1 MAKKSSQKYQGQSA
15 LLSRE
20 LLAFYRRVSTSLL
33 TVVDLETT
41 GSVAN
46 QARVIEVSILQA
58 TLADG
63 ILDQQTHL
71 INPHVKIPEKIT
83 EITGIT
89 PSMVGGAPPPEEI
102 WVDCESWL
110 NQGILTAH
118 NIDFD
123 YGFLQAEFQ
132 RMDGHYYRPPSHRF
146 CTVIL
151 SRLMLAD
158 LPSRRLP
165 RLVRHFGFEVGP
177 SHRAESDTKACW
189 LLAEYLLKRIQN
201 DPEAEILNCFR
212 QQWIRLQDAAAILG
226 LPKAEARLQ
235 LDEAGVK
242 QRLSKRSQTILYRR
256 GPVEDLRHRQQGEQL
271 SVFT

>member
-1 MAKKSSQKYQGQSA
+1 MAKQYQGQSA
-15 LLSRE
+15 LLSKD
-20 LLAFYRRVSTSLL
+20 LLAFYRRVSTSQL

-41 GSVAN
+41 GSVAH
-46 QARVIEVSILQA
+46 QARVIEVSVLQA

-63 ILDQQTHL
+63 VLDQQTHL

-89 PSMVGGAPPPEEI
+89 PGMVGPAPPPEDV
-102 WVDCESWL
+102 WVDCEPML

-118 NIDFD
+118 NIEFD
-123 YGFLQAEFQ
+123 YGFLQAEFR
-132 RMDGHYYRPPSHRF
+132 RMDQHYYRPPSHRF

-165 RLVRHFGFEVGP
+165 KLVKHFGFDVGP
-177 SHRAESDTKACW
+177 SHRAEADTKACW
-189 LLAEYLLKRIQN
+189 LLAEYLLNRIQN
-201 DPEAEILNCFR
+201 DSEDDILRCFR
-212 QQWIRLQDAAAILG
+212 QQWIRLQDAATILG
-226 LPKAEARLQ
+226 CAKGKAQEQ
-235 LDEAGVK
+235 LRAAGV
-242 QRLSKRSQTILYRR
+242 QERLSKRSQTALYRR

-271 SVFT
+271 SVFM